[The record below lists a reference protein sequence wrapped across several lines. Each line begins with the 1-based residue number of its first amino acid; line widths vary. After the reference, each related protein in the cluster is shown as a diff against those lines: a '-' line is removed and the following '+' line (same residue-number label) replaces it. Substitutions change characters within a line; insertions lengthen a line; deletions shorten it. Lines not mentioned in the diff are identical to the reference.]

1 MLLTT
6 TRPRNVLQNRLRNLS
21 APNTPIAKP
30 LALLALSL
38 SCLLSVS
45 SKALAIEAGSREPI
59 DFSSISFE
67 TDSIL
72 GITNYTGDVIITQGQ
87 SRLSA
92 DKVEVRTEGR
102 VLIKIEA
109 MGSPARFQDASD
121 TLPKANSALPEQHT
135 QGQANTIRYDAKAQ
149 TLSFIGTAKL
159 RQGSNTFE
167 GEQIIYDLVARAIK
181 AKGGKGPNE
190 RVKIQYYPV
199 GSETQDRQDSATSAQ
214 RDRQDEPEG
223 RTPSATPNDAEAA
236 ESTAPALI
244 TTDSNT
250 AEAAEQAPTPQPQ
263 AVQN

>member
-6 TRPRNVLQNRLRNLS
+6 TKPRNRPQNRPRNVLKNRLRNIS
-21 APNTPIAKP
+21 APKAPTAK
-30 LALLALSL
+30 ALLAFSL
-38 SCLLSVS
+38 SCLLGLS
-45 SKALAIEAGSREPI
+45 SKTLAIEAGSREPI

-67 TDSIL
+67 TDSIR

-102 VLIKIEA
+102 ALLKIEA

-121 TLPKANSALPEQHT
+121 TLPKANSTLLEQHT
-135 QGQANTIRYDAKAQ
+135 QGQANKIRYDAKAQ
-149 TLSFIGTAKL
+149 TLSFIGQAKL

-181 AKGGKGPNE
+181 AKGGQGPNE

-199 GSETQDRQDSATSAQ
+199 GADSENQQGQAEREEQDR
-214 RDRQDEPEG
+214 PENKAAG
-223 RTPSATPNDAEAA
+223 AEANSA
-236 ESTAPALI
+236 NTAV
-244 TTDSNT
+244 SNT
-250 AEAAEQAPTPQPQ
+250 PEPVVHPTTTQPPAPQPK
-263 AVQN
+263 AAQN